1 MKAIRIHRFGAG
13 EDVLEFEEVP
23 APKPGP
29 GELLVKV
36 EAASL
41 NRADLGLRRGT
52 YRVAPKDLPIIP
64 GREFVGRVQA
74 LGAGVSDF
82 QIGQRVVAYP
92 GKGGYAEYA
101 VTKTSLARPVP
112 DGIDPAVAASVP
124 TVCLTAW
131 FALLED
137 GALKPGG
144 QVLIQAGSSGVGHVA
159 VQLAKV
165 LGAVRVFTTAGGAKK
180 CGRLRELGADEAID
194 YTGTDFRQEV
204 LKLTSGRG
212 VDVVL
217 EMLGGD
223 IYAKSLEVLASGGRL
238 VSIGGAVGPIPE
250 KPPPLA
256 DGRKATRFSITNYL
270 NAHPEKFR
278 QLDTFSDLIRDRK
291 LQIVVDRT
299 FPLSE
304 VRAAQRYLEGR
315 DHFGKIVLLMS

>member
-1 MKAIRIHRFGAG
+1 MKAIRIHRFGPD
-13 EDVLEFEEVP
+13 EDVLQYEDVP
-23 APKPGP
+23 EPKAGP

-52 YRVAPKDLPIIP
+52 YRVAPEDLPIIP
-64 GREFVGRVQA
+64 GREFAGRVEA
-74 LGAGVSDF
+74 LGAGVSEF
-82 QIGQRVVAYP
+82 HNGQRIAAYP

-101 VTKTSLARPVP
+101 VTKAAVARQVP
-112 DGIDPAVAASVP
+112 DGIDAAVAASVP

-137 GALKPGG
+137 GALKPGE

-165 LGAVRVFTTAGGAKK
+165 LGAARVFTTAGGAKK
-180 CGRLRELGADEAID
+180 CARLRELGADEAID
-194 YTGTDFRQEV
+194 YTSVDFAQEV

-217 EMLGGD
+217 EMIGGD
-223 IYAKSLEVLASGGRL
+223 VYAKSLEVLAAGGRL
-238 VSIGGAVGPIPE
+238 VSIGGAIGPIPE
-250 KPPPLA
+250 KPPTLA

-270 NAHPEKFR
+270 NAHPERFK
-278 QLDTFSDLIRDRK
+278 QLDAFFDLIRDRK
-291 LQIVVDRT
+291 LRIAIDRT
-299 FPLSE
+299 FPLAE
-304 VRAAQRYLEGR
+304 TRAAQRHLEGR
-315 DHFGKIVLLMS
+315 DHFGKIVLAP